1 MKRGLLI
8 GILALMIL
16 MSISFVVTQENETCD
31 EDCKVNNARSC
42 LENKINDCSSL
53 SVEEEI
59 FSLLAVGKCQSE
71 LMSDSSNNEC
81 WPKGGCDVKTT
92 AQAILGLRNVGAST
106 NKPKSWLISQN
117 RTTQKIDWYL
127 QIARKIESTET
138 ITCTISYDTGNY
150 NINIGED
157 KKIDKNAGS
166 CLTLAQ
172 NDYWLGVS
180 SLCYNKEFTVSC
192 GQAFLTNLLYQK
204 QDSSTIYVS
213 ESTKS
218 ASANGETT
226 QQVDSFCF
234 GQGSCDYEGSL
245 WASLALD
252 SLEDDVTPYLS
263 YLITMADESINTKYL
278 PEAFLYKLTGDFQTE
293 LLDLQRKVN
302 EEYYWEVSGDKFYD
316 TALALLPFQGE
327 NPQEKIDSKTWL
339 LEIQETSGCWN
350 LGNIRNTAF
359 ILFSLWPKQFVGDG
373 VGDGIDCEDAGY
385 NCISTLSCNNA
396 GGEILEDYYC
406 PGFSICCSEELIQE
420 TCSAQGGE
428 ICDSNEFCEDGASVD
443 ASDLD
448 IGEGCCLGGTCKE
461 VEEGEISECES
472 VGGIC
477 RIYECNDN
485 EEESP
490 RSCDSTSQICCVRKS
505 LKGNYTGIIIF
516 SILIFL
522 VVLGIVF
529 RKQLKKL
536 LLKIKSKFG
545 RKGKGLRGPARP
557 YPPGRPPGPRPLGR
571 PPGFPPRRIM
581 PRRMPSAQMRPPGRP
596 RRVGRP
602 AGKPKGELDDVLKKL
617 KEMGK

>member
-8 GILALMIL
+8 GILVFTIL
-16 MSISFVVTQENETCD
+16 MSISFIVAQENETCD

-42 LENKINDCSSL
+42 LENKIGDCSSL
-53 SVEEEI
+53 SSIEDKI

-81 WPKGGCDVKTT
+81 WPKGGCNVKTT

-106 NKPKSWLISQN
+106 DKPESWLISQN
-117 RTTQKIDWYL
+117 RTTQNIDWYL
-127 QIARKIESTET
+127 QIESTEAT
-138 ITCTISYDTGNY
+138 TCTISYDTGNY
-150 NINIGED
+150 DVNIGED
-157 KKIDKNAGS
+157 KKISSDAGS
-166 CLTLAQ
+166 CLTRAQ
-172 NDYWLGVS
+172 NDYWLKVS

-192 GQAFLTNLLYQK
+192 NQPFLTSLLSQK
-204 QDSSTIYVS
+204 QGSSTVYVS
-213 ESTKS
+213 ESTQS

-226 QQVDSFCF
+226 EKVNSFCF
-234 GQGSCDYEGSL
+234 GQGSCNYEGSL

-252 SLEDDVTPYLS
+252 SLGNDVTPYLA
-263 YLITMADESINTKYL
+263 YLVTMADESINQKYL
-278 PEAFLYKLTGDFQTE
+278 PEAFLYKLTGDFQIE

-327 NPQEKIDSKTWL
+327 NPQEKINSKTWL
-339 LEIQETSGCWN
+339 LEVQDSSGCWN
-350 LGNIRNTAF
+350 SGNIRNTAF
-359 ILFSLWPKQFVGDG
+359 ILFSLWPKQFVEDGDG
-373 VGDGIDCEDAGY
+373 VDCEDAGY

-406 PGFSICCSEELIQE
+406 PGVSICCSKELIQE

-448 IGEGCCLGGTCKE
+448 IGEICCLGGTCKE

-472 VGGIC
+472 IGGIC

-505 LKGNYTGIIIF
+505 PKGNYTGIIIF
-516 SILIFL
+516 GILIFL

-529 RKQLKKL
+529 RKQLRKL

-581 PRRMPSAQMRPPGRP
+581 PRRMPSTQMRPPGRP